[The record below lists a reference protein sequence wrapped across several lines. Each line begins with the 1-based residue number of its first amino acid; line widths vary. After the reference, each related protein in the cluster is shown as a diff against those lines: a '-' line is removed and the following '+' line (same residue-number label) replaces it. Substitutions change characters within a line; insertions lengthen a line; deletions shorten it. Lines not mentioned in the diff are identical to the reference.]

1 MSNSNTTTATAAG
14 AITEAEA
21 LMNAGM
27 MLAQDARRTLDGHEY
42 VLLPNGTKLQSLES
56 LQGVPNR
63 PRGTVNVR
71 DMASFVA
78 YVRERTYQAGAE
90 QFIASDRGILR
101 IYGQLGPKPGFRAVF
116 NDHGKMRAGWRDDV
130 AVFDCPLSD
139 EWTRWTS
146 KNGTKM
152 DQETFATWIEDNLP
166 DIAEPAAADMLE
178 IARSLEAKKKVNFAS
193 GLRLSNGEH
202 QITYEEQIDGTAAKG
217 RLNVPEVFALGVPVF
232 EGGDRYRVE
241 ARLRYRIADGGKL
254 SMWYD
259 LLRPHK
265 IVEDAVRFQ
274 WRYIEAELGVNVL
287 NGAVVA

>member
-1 MSNSNTTTATAAG
+1 MSNPNTITTAAG

-27 MLAQDARRTLDGHEY
+27 MLAEHARKTLDGHEF
-42 VLLPNGTKLQSLES
+42 VLLPNGTKLQSLEQ
-56 LQGVPNR
+56 LQDAPNR
-63 PRGTVNVR
+63 PRGTVNLR
-71 DMASFVA
+71 DMASFVN
-78 YVRERTYQAGAE
+78 YVRQRIARAGEE
-90 QFIASDRGILR
+90 QGSNTLR
-101 IYGQLGPKPGFRAVF
+101 VYGLLGAKPGFRAVF
-116 NDHGKMRAGWRDDV
+116 NDHGKLRAGWRDDV

-146 KNGTKM
+146 KNSTKM
-152 DQETFATWIEDNLP
+152 DQESFATWIEDNLP

-217 RLNVPEVFALGVPVF
+217 RLQVPEAFALGVPVF

-265 IVEDAVRFQ
+265 IVEDAARFQ
-274 WRYIEAELGVNVL
+274 WRYIEAELGVTVL
-287 NGAVVA
+287 NGAVTG

>member
-1 MSNSNTTTATAAG
+1 MSTTPTTTTAV
-14 AITEAEA
+14 TEAEA

-27 MLAQDARRTLDGHEY
+27 MLAQHVRETLDGHEF
-42 VLLPNGTKLQSLES
+42 VLLPTGTKLQSLEQ
-56 LQGVPNR
+56 LQDAPNR
-63 PRGTVNVR
+63 ARGTVNLR

-78 YVRERTYQAGAE
+78 YVRERTGQAGAE
-90 QFIASDRGILR
+90 QGANTLR

-116 NDHGKMRAGWRDDV
+116 NDHGKLRAGWRDDV

-146 KNGTKM
+146 KNGVKM

-217 RLNVPEVFALGVPVF
+217 RLHVPEVFALGVPVF

-241 ARLRYRIADGGKL
+241 ARLRYRIGDGGKL

-265 IVEDAVRFQ
+265 IVEDAARFQ
-274 WRYIEAELGVNVL
+274 WQYIEAELAVKVL
-287 NGAVVA
+287 NGAVVG